1 LSKLNGEISDLEE
14 RRRCEREPRTPMA
27 TVNEAAEEEV
37 REITLVRKV
46 GCLFVCVFLGVG
58 ARNTSGKWFR
68 V

>member
-1 LSKLNGEISDLEE
+1 M
-14 RRRCEREPRTPMA
+14 PRTPMA
-27 TVNEAAEEEV
+27 TVNEAAEEV

-46 GCLFVCVFLGVG
+46 GCFFVCVFWGLG